1 MNRFSPFATV
11 YKLCDRCNGK
21 HMQTCL
27 YFCQQEGEN
36 AGRHCSGYRNWLHL
50 QPPVRSIMTPPRVH
64 RVLKA
69 QEQIGWHLFMKR
81 RRPPPKNE
89 SSMDVP
95 SFLSG
100 LIKTMWT
107 CMSTFWTEHITPPTK
122 SRNTKQKSGSCTT
135 VVTKFL
141 PVIAPNTLFMPMSNT
156 ISAPPQ
162 DLKLRRISNT
172 TKNRSTPASK
182 KQQRTK
188 PHPASSN
195 S

>member
-36 AGRHCSGYRNWLHL
+36 AGRHCSGYPNWLHL

-95 SFLSG
+95 SF
-100 LIKTMWT
+100 
-107 CMSTFWTEHITPPTK
+107 PPTK

-162 DLKLRRISNT
+162 DLK
-172 TKNRSTPASK
+172 
-182 KQQRTK
+182 
-188 PHPASSN
+188 
-195 S
+195 